1 MKPMIAM
8 RLLGSLAFVL
18 GAAVPAWAQEPAKE
32 FRGWL
37 CELDLSQI
45 SLPPEYSGPLFV
57 WTFDS
62 TKRCPGNFQG
72 GQSESVTTE
81 CLAVIPNWTGSASTN
96 KVDCEVDGAQCGV
109 TGGTVTDASLNIDSA
124 GNARLFC
131 NFNPPNP

>member
-32 FRGWL
+32 FTGWL
-37 CELDLSQI
+37 CELDLSEI
-45 SLPPEYSGPLFV
+45 SRPPGVPTVVF
-57 WTFDS
+57 TFDS

-72 GQSESVTTE
+72 GQNESVTTE
-81 CLAVIPNWTGSASTN
+81 CLAVIPNWTGSASAN

-109 TGGTVTDASLNIDSA
+109 TGGTVTDASLNIDSD

-131 NFNPPNP
+131 KFNPPNP